1 MHLSTRVLIILTVIL
16 TVAPVVTVAAQ
27 QPLPLHPGDRIRA
40 MVPSLSSGP
49 LVGTVVAFQTD
60 SLIVQGGTST
70 WHLSLASLT
79 HLDVSQGRRSHA
91 LLGAGI
97 GLLVGAAV
105 GVLIASDCDTVE
117 GPFATQGQCTAVGA
131 AVFGG
136 AGALVGALTGALAR
150 TEQWAQVPLARL
162 RMSLTPNPGGALQL
176 RASLS
181 F

>member
-1 MHLSTRVLIILTVIL
+1 MRLSTRVLIILTV
-16 TVAPVVTVAAQ
+16 APVVTIAAQ
-27 QPLPLHPGDRIRA
+27 QPLPLHSGDRIRA
-40 MVPSLSSGP
+40 TVPSLSPRP
-49 LVGTVVAFQTD
+49 LVGTVIAFQTD

-97 GLLVGAAV
+97 GLLVGAGV
-105 GVLIASDCDTVE
+105 GVLIANDCDTIE

-131 AVFGG
+131 AAFGG

-150 TEQWAQVPLARL
+150 TERWAGVPLDGL
-162 RMSLTPNPGGALQL
+162 RVSLPSNRGGALHL

>member
-1 MHLSTRVLIILTVIL
+1 MRLITRVLIVLTI
-16 TVAPVVTVAAQ
+16 APVVTVAAQ
-27 QPLPLHPGDRIRA
+27 EPLPLHSGDRIRA
-40 MVPSLSSGP
+40 TVPGVSPGP

-79 HLDVSQGRRSHA
+79 HLDVSQGQRSHA

-97 GLLVGAAV
+97 GLLVGAGA

-150 TEQWAQVPLARL
+150 TERWAQVPLDRL

>member
-1 MHLSTRVLIILTVIL
+1 MRLSTRVFIISTV
-16 TVAPVVTVAAQ
+16 VAPVVTIAAQ
-27 QPLPLHPGDRIRA
+27 QPLPLHSGDRIRA
-40 MVPSLSSGP
+40 TVPSVSPGP
-49 LVGTVVAFQTD
+49 LVGTVAAFQTD

-97 GLLVGAAV
+97 GLLVGAGV
-105 GVLIASDCDTVE
+105 GVLIANECDTIE

-150 TEQWAQVPLARL
+150 TERWAEVPLDRL
-162 RMSLTPNPGGALQL
+162 RTSITSDPGGALPL